1 MDIIFIRNFNWKKN
15 KSPSIPTRTIVV
27 RDIKS
32 NNILIKHEIND
43 NYYKYHPD
51 VIKHY
56 KTF

>member
-1 MDIIFIRNFNWKKN
+1 MDIIFIRNFNWKKTN
-15 KSPSIPTRTIVV
+15 HLLFLPEPFVV

-51 VIKHY
+51 VIKHC
-56 KTF
+56 KIF